1 MPEQPSSTAEE
12 RLVKR
17 VIARFRCEHCN
28 RQHTLEN
35 VNVMG
40 KYEAVWVLGVA
51 CDGCQRPGMFVVS
64 MRKDSFFERVTD
76 LTEEEQ
82 ERFVEAQSVDADDVE
97 GIKAFLRDFRG
108 NFSHIF
114 GKREG

>member
-1 MPEQPSSTAEE
+1 MPEGSSTAEE

-17 VIARFRCEHCN
+17 VIARFRCERCN
-28 RQHTLEN
+28 RQHAIEN

-40 KYEAVWVLGVA
+40 KYEAVWVVGVA

-64 MRKDSFFERVTD
+64 MRKDSSFDRVTD

-82 ERFVEAQSVDADDVE
+82 ERFLVAQSVGADDVE
-97 GIKAFLRDFRG
+97 GIKAFLRDFKG
-108 NFSHIF
+108 NFSAIF